1 MGEIVAGPCPFF
13 GSLGE
18 ALITSGGCTGTP

>member
-13 GSLGE
+13 GSLGKP
-18 ALITSGGCTGTP
+18 L